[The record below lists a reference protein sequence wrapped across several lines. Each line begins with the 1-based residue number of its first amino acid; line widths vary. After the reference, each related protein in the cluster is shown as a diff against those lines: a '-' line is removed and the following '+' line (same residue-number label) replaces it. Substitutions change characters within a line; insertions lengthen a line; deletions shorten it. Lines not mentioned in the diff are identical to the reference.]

1 MTNYQNIRVE
11 IIQDIKSLKT
21 LDKAWNCLL
30 ENSPE
35 KNPFLSFSWIYT
47 WWEVFGKNRRLFVIV
62 VYSKS
67 QIIGIF
73 PLMISDEAHFFF
85 TIRRMQFIGIRKSDY
100 LGPILTD
107 KPELCWHVAIESI
120 YRHRKLWDDV
130 EFGRMRKE
138 SNSFL
143 QLLNILNKMDTVRK
157 LVRQDKDCKGCPAI
171 LIEGSW
177 EQYFKQ
183 QMSDKGRETAR
194 RKLRKIEKAGNVS
207 FSEAGKVERL
217 DDILEEIGALERKS
231 WKGREGN
238 GIFQNESDR
247 AFFLKISSA
256 FAESGWLSI
265 YTLRVNDQPIAFFFG
280 FKYNNRYYYYNS
292 SYDSLW
298 KSCSPSLLLLMKI
311 IQDCF
316 ENNFKEVDFLQGE
329 ENYKLKLSNKIWNIY
344 KVLLFHGGYRS
355 TLLFYLEKHL
365 RPLAVTI
372 KKKILN
378 RSHEKY

>member
-1 MTNYQNIRVE
+1 MTNPKGIRVE

-21 LDKAWNCLL
+21 LEETWNCLL
-30 ENSPE
+30 ENCSE

-47 WWEVFGKNRRLFVIV
+47 WWEVFGKNRRLFVLVI
-62 VYSKS
+62 YSEN

-73 PLMISDEAHFFF
+73 PLMISNEVHHLFA
-85 TIRRMQFIGIRKSDY
+85 IRRMQFIGIRKSDY
-100 LGPILTD
+100 LSPLLARE
-107 KPELCWHVAIESI
+107 PELCWHLAIESI
-120 YRHRKLWDDV
+120 YNHRNLWDVV
-130 EFGRMRKE
+130 ELGRMREE

-157 LVRQDKDCKGCPAI
+157 LVRQDKDCQGCPAI
-171 LIEGSW
+171 LIEGGL

-183 QMSDKGRETAR
+183 RISAKGLETAR
-194 RKLRKIEKAGNVS
+194 RKLRKIEKMGDVS
-207 FSEAGKVERL
+207 FSQTGGGKSL
-217 DDILEEIGALERKS
+217 HDILKELAALERKS
-231 WKGREGN
+231 WKGSNGT
-238 GIFQNESDR
+238 GIFQSELDR
-247 AFFLKISSA
+247 EFFFRISSA

-265 YTLRVNDQPIAFFFG
+265 YTLRVNNQPVAFFYG

-298 KSCSPSLLLLMKI
+298 KSYSPSLLLLMKI

-316 ENNFKEVDFLQGE
+316 ENNFEEVDFLQGE

-344 KVLLFHGGYRS
+344 KALLFHSGYRS
-355 TLLFYLEKHL
+355 TILFYLERHL

-378 RSHEKY
+378 T